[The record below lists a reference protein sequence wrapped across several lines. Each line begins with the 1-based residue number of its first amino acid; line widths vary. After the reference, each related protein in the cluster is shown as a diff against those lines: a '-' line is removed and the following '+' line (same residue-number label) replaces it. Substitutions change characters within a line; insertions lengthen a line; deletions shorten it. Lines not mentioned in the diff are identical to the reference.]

1 MKWDEFARQLTDVAS
16 GSGRCVFAAIHS
28 AEDGTCLGRYPK
40 DGQQVKVNEIMHIKK
55 AFRDPTILYS
65 SGITLKDTRFTYVKV
80 EKNVLL
86 GRTTHLACLIM
97 QTDKVYIICVYPGD
111 ELTKN
116 VYYNCESVN
125 ERIRNSS

>member
-16 GSGRCVFAAIHS
+16 GSGKCVFAAIHS
-28 AEDGTCLGRYPK
+28 TEDGTCLGRYPK

-97 QTDKVYIICVYPGD
+97 QTDKGQ
-111 ELTKN
+111 E
-116 VYYNCESVN
+116 
-125 ERIRNSS
+125 